1 MSWTLADSVHVTVVW
16 NHKQAVFR
24 FVTLLWHTIS
34 KNLAQ
39 KLSRARKSQ
48 SNHQY
53 EYCLETQE
61 LVCGLQS
68 NWVFLIIFPPL
79 YYTLWNYV
87 SACIQLSLT
96 EWGFC
101 MANFWTVNTTSCR
114 RLLQFCLHPLLQAK
128 LCYSVWYSLLFEAL
142 LSWNKKVLSHSSLVS
157 PPQASLV

>member
-61 LVCGLQS
+61 LVCGLRS

-87 SACIQLSLT
+87 SVYSYHWLSGGSAWPTSGQWTPPAAGDFSNSVSIPSYKPNYATVCDIPSFLKLSCPGIRRSYLT
-96 EWGFC
+96 
-101 MANFWTVNTTSCR
+101 
-114 RLLQFCLHPLLQAK
+114 P
-128 LCYSVWYSLLFEAL
+128 VW
-142 LSWNKKVLSHSSLVS
+142 
-157 PPQASLV
+157 